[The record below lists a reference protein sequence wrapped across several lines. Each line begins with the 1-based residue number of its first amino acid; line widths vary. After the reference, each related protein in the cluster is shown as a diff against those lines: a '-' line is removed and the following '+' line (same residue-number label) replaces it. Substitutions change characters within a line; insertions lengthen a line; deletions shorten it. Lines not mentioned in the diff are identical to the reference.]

1 MTTRFYSRGSVL
13 VATEYRNHVQSI
25 SIKNRAI
32 ALQISQLGLI
42 LKSIN
47 SMDSVELLRIYLQE
61 II

>member
-1 MTTRFYSRGSVL
+1 MK
-13 VATEYRNHVQSI
+13 SI

-42 LKSIN
+42 LKFIN
-47 SMDSVELLRIYLQE
+47 SMDSVELLRIYLQA